1 MVGPLRRSATEK
13 ARAVAAGLPN
23 STLRRLGAWP
33 ALGVLGL
40 FLLLPLSAL
49 VVEATAGGTAL
60 WSRVVGDP
68 LFLSATAHTLA
79 LGFGTATIALLA
91 GGWLARAIAALKPG
105 ARQVMLVLLGV
116 PLTFSGLVI
125 AYGFILAFGRAG
137 FITQL
142 LTPLGVDPASFG
154 KWIYSTSG
162 LALAYTYYL
171 LPRAALI
178 LVPLFV
184 NLDRRP
190 YQAALTLGAR
200 PVRAWLDTD
209 FRELAPSFAALWCL
223 IAAVSMGTYGTA
235 LALAGTQVN
244 ILPLLLYMKISDGG
258 GDFPH
263 AAALSIVLLG
273 LCMTVLAVGEAAGR
287 GRDIGH

>member
-1 MVGPLRRSATEK
+1 MM
-13 ARAVAAGLPN
+13 
-23 STLRRLGAWP
+23 RRLGAWP
-33 ALGVLGL
+33 ALAVLAL

-49 VVEATAGGTAL
+49 VAETVQGGEAL
-60 WSRVVGDP
+60 WVRVASDP
-68 LFLSATAHTLA
+68 LFASAIAHTLA
-79 LGFGTATIALLA
+79 LGFGTATVSLLV
-91 GGWLARAIAALKPG
+91 GVWLARAIAALSPRS
-105 ARQVMLVLLGV
+105 RQVMLVLLGV

-142 LTPLGVDPASFG
+142 LEPWGVDPAVFG
-154 KWIYSTSG
+154 KWIYSAAG
-162 LALAYTYYL
+162 LAFAYTYYL

-190 YQAALTLGAR
+190 YQAALTMGAV
-200 PVRAWLDTD
+200 PARAWLDTD
-209 FRELAPSFAALWCL
+209 FRELAPSLAALWCL
-223 IAAVSMGTYGTA
+223 IAAVAMGTYGTA

-273 LCMTVLAVGEAAGR
+273 LCMGVLSAGEWIGR
-287 GRDIGH
+287 RRDALH